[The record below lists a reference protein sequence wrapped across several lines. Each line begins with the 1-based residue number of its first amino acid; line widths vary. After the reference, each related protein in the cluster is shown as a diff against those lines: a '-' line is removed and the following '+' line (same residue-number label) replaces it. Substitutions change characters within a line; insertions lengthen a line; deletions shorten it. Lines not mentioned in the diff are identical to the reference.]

1 MTINDRILV
10 AQDSELLPN
19 STLSLEE
26 ARHLLGTHHL
36 MKEQLTKGERE
47 ILYAAESLLR
57 YVGDLREECV
67 RAAATRDQLG
77 RDLSR
82 LRGCIEGIN
91 HRINRLRAKP

>member
-1 MTINDRILV
+1 MTINDRIQV

-26 ARHLLGTHHL
+26 ARRLLGTRHL

-57 YVGDLREECV
+57 YVGRLREECYF
-67 RAAATRDQLG
+67 AAAMLG
-77 RDLSR
+77 VDPA
-82 LRGCIEGIN
+82 N
-91 HRINRLRAKP
+91 MQQRAGRSKAP